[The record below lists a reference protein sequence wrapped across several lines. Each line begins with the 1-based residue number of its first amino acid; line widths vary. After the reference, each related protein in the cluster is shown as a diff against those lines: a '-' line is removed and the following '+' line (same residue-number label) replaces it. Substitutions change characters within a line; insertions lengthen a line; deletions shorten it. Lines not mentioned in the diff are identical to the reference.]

1 MMEIFLCKMCGRTL
15 KSEKRPNFC
24 YADRMDGES
33 NGIEGIDF
41 ERARQMGIDET
52 FLQSDEMFEFPGDIR
67 FDPFTGKEC
76 FVTGGRTLDE
86 FQYKIMM
93 KLWKE
98 PEKVDVGFKFLKK

>member
-15 KSEKRPNFC
+15 KSETRPNFC

-41 ERARQMGIDET
+41 ERAQQMGIDET

-67 FDPFTGKEC
+67 FDPFTGK
-76 FVTGGRTLDE
+76 VIPAVKDGKTLNE
-86 FQYKIMM
+86 FQQNIM
-93 KLWKE
+93 KRVL
-98 PEKVDVGFKFLKK
+98 